1 MGKSCR
7 IGLSKLIP
15 FRFEPASNARA
26 DLGMSDTVLQNR
38 NSYRRLDKLRHVPIS
53 GHILNL
59 IQFEKNLGQESRAEA
74 SPAPVERRKG
84 PARFFANDILNRAI
98 YLKHNLRQ
106 VETVL
111 FDSHNHVETKVF
123 IPFEHDR
130 LEIGGQSFFI
140 GEIAYDEIL
149 ATLLQ
154 LDTASPDPKTQRDL
168 KVLNILRTV
177 PSFDP
182 FILRERLR
190 LAGVKIDRRYF
201 LASYDKT
208 KTATEA
214 VFADI
219 GPLIE
224 SALGKSATH
233 DELARFVNQ
242 VWSITE
248 GSTSNLF
255 FETLRIPRTE
265 WPDIVFAWK
274 ALLFYRWRAATPQHC
289 SRA

>member
-1 MGKSCR
+1 
-7 IGLSKLIP
+7 
-15 FRFEPASNARA
+15 
-26 DLGMSDTVLQNR
+26 
-38 NSYRRLDKLRHVPIS
+38 LDKLRHVPI
-53 GHILNL
+53 GGRILNL

-74 SPAPVERRKG
+74 SPTPVERRKG

-106 VETVL
+106 AETVL

-219 GPLIE
+219 RPLIE

-233 DELARFVNQ
+233 EELARFVNQ
-242 VWSITE
+242 VWNAFLEPNGPTSCSH
-248 GSTSNLF
+248 GRRYCSTG
-255 FETLRIPRTE
+255 
-265 WPDIVFAWK
+265 
-274 ALLFYRWRAATPQHC
+274 WRAATPQHC